1 MIAFFRY
8 FRSCKAN
15 TNDVYPLLNKQ
26 LYWYDNNKSSWF
38 YIILRAISRKKKM
51 SNLLSTKFPTSYYSF
66 KKWSKQ
72 KDDNSIKS
80 LNQSS
85 NQKGIRMPNIEK
97 EIRLLDNPTNS
108 TQNHI
113 NKSNRMWRNKS
124 AAKTVNHNTSWRNTE
139 QYDFFMISFFLFN
152 ILISFV
158 EALLFVQIRCNL
170 FIWIHVEF
178 AGSPGN
184 VNFFFFLLDILI
196 FI

>member
-1 MIAFFRY
+1 
-8 FRSCKAN
+8 
-15 TNDVYPLLNKQ
+15 
-26 LYWYDNNKSSWF
+26 
-38 YIILRAISRKKKM
+38 M

-113 NKSNRMWRNKS
+113 NKSNRM
-124 AAKTVNHNTSWRNTE
+124 
-139 QYDFFMISFFLFN
+139 
-152 ILISFV
+152 
-158 EALLFVQIRCNL
+158 
-170 FIWIHVEF
+170 
-178 AGSPGN
+178 
-184 VNFFFFLLDILI
+184 
-196 FI
+196 